1 MAYDN
6 TNRGS
11 IWKNDRKA
19 AETHADFAG
28 TINVEGVDYWLNGWL
43 RKADAK
49 PTAPSMS
56 FTVKRKEQQANN
68 PTPENPGG
76 GFRKSTAVPPGP
88 DSPATAADFADD
100 NLPF

>member
-11 IWKNDRKA
+11 IWKNDRKT

-28 TINVEGVDYWLNGWL
+28 TINVEGVDYFLNGWL

-56 FTVKRKEQQANN
+56 FTVKRKDVQANN
-68 PTPENPGG
+68 PTPQNQG
-76 GFRKSTAVPPGP
+76 GFRDKPAQEK
-88 DSPATAADFADD
+88 PATMDDFAQDD
-100 NLPF
+100 IPFN